1 MIWFCYYLK
10 IILYFSECSDWLTAS
25 EFTDKDDV
33 LRTKIDQLAGLMRM
47 SKKTIIYSGIYL
59 KRELLHL
66 TDCIHY
72 AGAGISTSAG
82 IASAARSSGANNLL
96 EYDLTTDAAPSFTHR
111 ALTCLHS
118 AGLVTDWVQQNH
130 DGLPQKA
137 AYPQQHVIEVRDIV
151 SILCRRLHLS
161 SLCNCLTKVC

>member
-1 MIWFCYYLK
+1 MFEDHSIFQWVFRLVDSFRVHWQRWCAQNKDWSVGGADEDVQEDHHILWYL
-10 IILYFSECSDWLTAS
+10 L
-25 EFTDKDDV
+25 
-33 LRTKIDQLAGLMRM
+33 
-47 SKKTIIYSGIYL
+47 
-59 KRELLHL
+59 RELLDL

-82 IASAARSSGANNLL
+82 IASAARSSGARNLL
-96 EYDLTTDAAPSFTHR
+96 EHDLTTDAAPSFTHR

-137 AYPQQHVIEVRDIV
+137 GYPQQHVIEVNDIV
-151 SILCRRLHLS
+151 SILCRSLQLH
-161 SLCNCLTKVC
+161 SLCNCFQSDQF